1 MRKLMVRGVIAL
13 CLLGAATTATAGTVI
28 AYDNTC
34 DSTCQ
39 SEQQNYGNSLG
50 LDFEV
55 LAPIDVLALGM
66 FDGNNNVNQNM
77 FYGVDL
83 SSGVTVLIY
92 NIPADGPPTI
102 VASVYFNPAN
112 FNSSQPP
119 NYGEGEQINAENFLF
134 LSSAVELQPGNYSV
148 VAWND
153 WNWNINLTGAPG
165 GTNPY
170 TTENDGGGLILF
182 DGGGRYDPAPGSADP
197 FFGFPTIVDAGPNDR
212 YMAGSF
218 IFENANEF
226 NAIPEPSTLG
236 LIGAGLLGAWA
247 LRRRRR
253 QN

>member
-1 MRKLMVRGVIAL
+1 MVRGVIAL
-13 CLLGAATTATAGTVI
+13 CLLGAATTATAGTII

-66 FDGNNNVNQNM
+66 FDGNNNVDQSM

-92 NIPADGPPTI
+92 NIPTDGPPTI

-112 FNSSQPP
+112 FNLSQP
-119 NYGEGEQINAENFLF
+119 NYGEGQQINAENFLF

-153 WNWNINLTGAPG
+153 WNWNVNFTGAAG

-170 TTENDGGGLILF
+170 TTQNDGGGLISL
-182 DGGGRYDPAPGSADP
+182 DGLGRYAPLPGSTDS

-218 IFENANEF
+218 IFENPNDLGS
-226 NAIPEPSTLG
+226 IPEPSTLG
-236 LIGAGLLGAWA
+236 LIGAGLLGTWA

>member
-1 MRKLMVRGVIAL
+1 MVRGVIAL
-13 CLLGAATTATAGTVI
+13 CLLGAATTATAGTII
-28 AYDNTC
+28 AYGNTC

-66 FDGNNNVNQNM
+66 FDGNNNYDKTM

-92 NIPADGPPTI
+92 NIPTDGPPTI

-112 FNSSQPP
+112 FNLSQP
-119 NYGEGEQINAENFLF
+119 NYGEGQQINAENFLF

-153 WNWNINLTGAPG
+153 WNWNVNLTGAAG

-170 TTENDGGGLILF
+170 TTQNDGGGLILF
-182 DGGGRYDPAPGSADP
+182 DGLGRFAPAPGSADP
-197 FFGFPTIVDAGPNDR
+197 SFGFPTLVDAGPNDR

-218 IFENANEF
+218 IFENPNDLGS
-226 NAIPEPSTLG
+226 IPEPSTLG
-236 LIGAGLLGAWA
+236 LIGAGLLGTWA

>member
-1 MRKLMVRGVIAL
+1 MVRGVIAL
-13 CLLGAATTATAGTVI
+13 CLLGAATTATAGTII
-28 AYDNTC
+28 AYGNTC

-66 FDGNNNVNQNM
+66 FDGNNNVDQSM

-92 NIPADGPPTI
+92 NIPTDGPPTI

-112 FNSSQPP
+112 FNLSQP
-119 NYGEGEQINAENFLF
+119 NYGEGQQINAENFLF

-153 WNWNINLTGAPG
+153 WNWNVNFTGAAG

-170 TTENDGGGLILF
+170 TTQNDGGGLISF
-182 DGGGRYDPAPGSADP
+182 DGLGRYAPAPGSADP

-218 IFENANEF
+218 IFENPNDLGS
-226 NAIPEPSTLG
+226 IPEPSTLG
-236 LIGAGLLGAWA
+236 LIGAGLLGTWA

>member
-1 MRKLMVRGVIAL
+1 MVRGVIAL
-13 CLLGAATTATAGTVI
+13 CLLGAATTATAGTII
-28 AYDNTC
+28 AYGNTC

-66 FDGNNNVNQNM
+66 FDGNNNYDKTM

-92 NIPADGPPTI
+92 NIPTDGPPTI

-112 FNSSQPP
+112 FNLSQP
-119 NYGEGEQINAENFLF
+119 NYGEGQQINAENFLF

-153 WNWNINLTGAPG
+153 WNWNVNLTGAAG

-170 TTENDGGGLILF
+170 TTQNDGGGLISF
-182 DGGGRYDPAPGSADP
+182 DGLGRYAPLPGSTDS

-218 IFENANEF
+218 IFENPNDLGS
-226 NAIPEPSTLG
+226 IPEPSTLG
-236 LIGAGLLGAWA
+236 LIGAGLLGTWA

>member
-1 MRKLMVRGVIAL
+1 MVRGVIAL

-28 AYDNTC
+28 AYNNTC
-34 DSTCQ
+34 DATCQ
-39 SEQQNYGNSLG
+39 GNQQNYGNSLG

-66 FDGNNNVNQNM
+66 FDGGNNYDQTM
-77 FYGVDL
+77 YYGVDG
-83 SSGVTVLIY
+83 SSGVWVNIY
-92 NIPADGPPTI
+92 NIPADGPATI

-112 FNSSQPP
+112 FDVSQP
-119 NYGEGEQINAENFLF
+119 NFGEGQQINAENFLF

-153 WNWNINLTGAPG
+153 WNWNVNLTGAAG
-165 GTNPY
+165 GTNPN

-182 DGGGRYDPAPGSADP
+182 DGLGRFAPAPGSADP
-197 FFGFPTIVDAGPNDR
+197 FFGFPTLVDAGPSDR
-212 YMAGSF
+212 YAAGSF
-218 IFENANEF
+218 IFEDANEF
-226 NAIPEPSTLG
+226 ERIPEPSTLG
-236 LIGAGLLGAWA
+236 LIGTGLLGAWA

>member
-1 MRKLMVRGVIAL
+1 MVRGVIAL

-34 DSTCQ
+34 DATCQ
-39 SEQQNYGNSLG
+39 GSQQNYGNSLG

-66 FDGNNNVNQNM
+66 FDGGNNYDQTM
-77 FYGVDL
+77 YYGVDC
-83 SSGVTVLIY
+83 SSGVWVNIY
-92 NIPADGPPTI
+92 NIPADGPATI

-112 FNSSQPP
+112 FDVSQP
-119 NYGEGEQINAENFLF
+119 NFGEGQQINAENFLF
-134 LSSAVELQPGNYSV
+134 LSSAVELQPGNYRV

-153 WNWNINLTGAPG
+153 WNWNVNLTGAAG
-165 GTNPY
+165 GTNPN

-182 DGGGRYDPAPGSADP
+182 DGLGRFAPAPGSADP
-197 FFGFPTIVDAGPNDR
+197 FFGFPTLVDAGPSDR
-212 YMAGSF
+212 YAAGSF
-218 IFENANEF
+218 IFEDANEF
-226 NAIPEPSTLG
+226 ERIPEPSTLG
-236 LIGAGLLGAWA
+236 LIGTGLLGAWA